1 MSSQSDIEGCDDVSE
16 ANRFSEGHF
25 ETLQCEKLHAF
36 RPAQGEVIP
45 FMTGA
50 HVKPHTLEQC
60 QSFSLIK
67 NGGRMWAG
75 NETTYVCT
83 QD

>member
-36 RPAQGEVIP
+36 RPAQGEVVP
-45 FMTGA
+45 FMTGS
-50 HVKPHTLEQC
+50 HVERYTLEQC

-75 NETTYVCT
+75 NEATNVCT